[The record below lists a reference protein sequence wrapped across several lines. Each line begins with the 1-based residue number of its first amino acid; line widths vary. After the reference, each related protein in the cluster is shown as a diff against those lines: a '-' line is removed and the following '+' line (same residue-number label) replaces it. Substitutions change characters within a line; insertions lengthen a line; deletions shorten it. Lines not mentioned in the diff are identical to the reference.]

1 MRSINLAINPVI
13 FLFFKQQRKKNKS
26 YCFDTLSTYL
36 YQFASDEMIE
46 KTAVASLFILAM
58 STIPVGVLCYS
69 IKKHS
74 AKL

>member
-1 MRSINLAINPVI
+1 
-13 FLFFKQQRKKNKS
+13 
-26 YCFDTLSTYL
+26 
-36 YQFASDEMIE
+36 MIE

-74 AKL
+74 AKLKLFYSSFHRMQIDTNKLGQCIKTYRSQNQC